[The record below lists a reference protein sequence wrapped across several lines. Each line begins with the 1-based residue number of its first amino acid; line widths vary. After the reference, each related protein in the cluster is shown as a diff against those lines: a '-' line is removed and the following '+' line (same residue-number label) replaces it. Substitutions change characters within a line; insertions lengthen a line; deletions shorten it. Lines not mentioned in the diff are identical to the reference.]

1 MSSSSISAQ
10 DQEDGGG
17 GISLTEILS
26 VIRRRVWLVF
36 AVTLPVMII
45 SVTIVM
51 LLPSK
56 YEASATVQIDP
67 RKRTIVNIESVA
79 SDLKT
84 ETPIV
89 ESEVEVLRSKG
100 VLLRVIEQL
109 KLREDPEFS
118 EASGVG
124 ALLRRITGPIRGGS
138 LERDPQASTLGTI
151 DQLARAVSG
160 EPDQDAVAS
169 ALLSAIK
176 ASRVRNSLIIEIKVT
191 TGSPMKSA
199 RIANAIVDAYI
210 QEQIDSKTR
219 ATSAATELLEQ
230 KLDGLRQ
237 QVVSAEQKVAQFK
250 TLNNFFDSEGQVLS
264 EKQLAR
270 LMEQTVIARNASA
283 EARAKHEH
291 VDKLIRAGADRSGI
305 SEVLASH
312 TVKMLKEQ
320 EAKVSQLAAD
330 LATRYGAMHP
340 QMLKVNAELADLRSK
355 INREV
360 AQIAANVKTEAE
372 VAVERERQLAEALD
386 KLKDQQVVMRDAT
399 VRLRELEREAS
410 TSRQVFENFLARY
423 KQTTETQG
431 LELADSRIVERADAP
446 IAPSAPKRMILLI
459 AAMGASLAFGLG
471 AAMAIEYAAPGVR
484 HGEEAEQV
492 FETRHLAS
500 LPDISQIG
508 AGQEMKARRLV
519 ALEPHGPYAEA
530 IRTMRHELDTVSG
543 GTLPRTILICSTL
556 PNDGGSVVAS
566 NLALSYAM
574 AGMRT
579 LLVDTDLRRGDVSAT
594 LGLSGLYGLADVLE
608 DGLPLADAIVQD
620 TTTGLS
626 ALPIGSKGPLGAR
639 APSLLDRPAF
649 ARLLN
654 DLKRRFDIVVLDA
667 APILPV
673 IDGRLVAE
681 RVDQIVMAVVWRET
695 PKPLVRRAI
704 RALGDSATRIS
715 GIVINRYDADDLART
730 LGQGRPGP
738 TSTRRAA

>member
-1 MSSSSISAQ
+1 MSSTHVSAH
-10 DQEDGGG
+10 DQEESG
-17 GISLTEILS
+17 GISLSEILS
-26 VIRRRVWLVF
+26 VLRRRIWLVA
-36 AVTLPVMII
+36 AVTVPVMIL

-89 ESEVEVLRSKG
+89 ESEVEVLRSKA
-100 VLLRVIEQL
+100 VLLRVIDQL
-109 KLREDPEFS
+109 KLREDPDFS
-118 EASGVG
+118 GSGGVG
-124 ALLRRITGPIRGGS
+124 AMLRRITGPVRGGS
-138 LERDPQASTLGTI
+138 LEREPQAPATI

-169 ALLSAIK
+169 ALLTSIK
-176 ASRVRNSLIIEIKVT
+176 AARVRNSLIIEIKVT
-191 TGSPMKSA
+191 TGSAIKSA

-291 VDKLIRAGADRSGI
+291 VDKLIRSGADRSGI
-305 SEVLASH
+305 GEVLASH

-320 EAKVSQLAAD
+320 EAKVSQQAAD

-355 INREV
+355 ITREV

-372 VAVERERQLAEALD
+372 VAIERERQLAEALD

-399 VRLRELEREAS
+399 VRLRELERDAS

-431 LELADSRIVERADAP
+431 LELPDSRVVERADAP

-471 AAMAIEYAAPGVR
+471 AAMAVEYAAPGVR
-484 HGEEAEQV
+484 HGDEAEQV

-508 AGQEMKARRLV
+508 AGQELKARRLA

-530 IRTMRHELDTVSG
+530 VRTMRHELDTLAG
-543 GTLPRTILICSTL
+543 GAVPRAILICSTL

-574 AGMRT
+574 AGVRT
-579 LLVDTDLRRGDVSAT
+579 LLVDTDLRRGDLSAT
-594 LGLSGLYGLADVLE
+594 LGLSGLYGLADVLD
-608 DGLPLADAIVQD
+608 DGLPLVDAIVQD

-626 ALPIGSKGPLGAR
+626 ALPIGSKGLLGAR
-639 APSLLDRPAF
+639 APALLDRPAF

-681 RVDQIVMAVVWRET
+681 RVDQIVMTVVWRET

-704 RALGDSATRIS
+704 RALGDSAARIT
-715 GIVINRYDADDLART
+715 GIVINRYDADDLARA
-730 LGQGRPGP
+730 LGQSRPGSS
-738 TSTRRAA
+738 STRHAA

>member
-1 MSSSSISAQ
+1 MSSSNISAAE
-10 DQEDGGG
+10 QEDGGG

-26 VIRRRVWLVF
+26 VIRRRLWLVV
-36 AVTLPVMII
+36 AVSVPVLVL

-51 LLPSK
+51 LLPSR
-56 YEASATVQIDP
+56 YEAAATVQIDP

-89 ESEVEVLRSKG
+89 ESEVEVLRSKA
-100 VLLRVIEQL
+100 VLLRVIDQL
-109 KLREDPEFS
+109 KLRDDPEFS
-118 EASGVG
+118 ESGGVG

-138 LERDPQASTLGTI
+138 LERDPQATTPETM

-160 EPDQDAVAS
+160 EPDQDAVAG
-169 ALLSAIK
+169 ALMMAIK
-176 ASRVRNSLIIEIKVT
+176 AARVRNSLIIEIKVT
-191 TGSPMKSA
+191 TGSAIKSA

-237 QVVSAEQKVAQFK
+237 QVVSAEQKVAQYK

-264 EKQLAR
+264 EKQLGR

-291 VDKLIRAGADRSGI
+291 VDKLIRSGADRSGI
-305 SEVLASH
+305 GEVLASH

-320 EAKVSQLAAD
+320 EAKVSQQAAD
-330 LATRYGAMHP
+330 LATRYGAIHP
-340 QMLKVNAELADLRSK
+340 QMVKVNAELADLRGK

-372 VAVERERQLAEALD
+372 VAIERERQLADALD

-399 VRLRELEREAS
+399 VRLRELEREATS
-410 TSRQVFENFLARY
+410 SRQVFESFLARY

-431 LELADSRIVERADAP
+431 LELPDSRVVERADAP
-446 IAPSAPKRMILLI
+446 IAPSAPKRTILLI
-459 AAMGASLAFGLG
+459 AALGASLAFGLG
-471 AAMAIEYAAPGVR
+471 AAMAVEYAAPGVR

-500 LPDISQIG
+500 LPDISQMG
-508 AGQEMKARRLV
+508 AGQELKARRLV

-530 IRTMRHELDTVSG
+530 IRTMRHELDTVAG
-543 GTLPRTILICSTL
+543 GSVPRAILICSTL

-566 NLALSYAM
+566 NLALAYAM

-579 LLVDTDLRRGDVSAT
+579 LLLDADLRRGEVTSA

-608 DGLPLADAIVQD
+608 DGLPLAEAIVQD

-626 ALPIGSKGPLGAR
+626 ALSIGSKGAIGAR
-639 APSLLDRPAF
+639 APALLDRPAF

-730 LGQGRPGP
+730 LGQGRPGS
-738 TSTRRAA
+738 TSQRRVA